1 MYSEPG
7 FATSFDKKFS
17 KNFSGLR
24 LRTPAKRTQPV
35 SRPWRL
41 HITRPRCCFQHR
53 GLAKNFSF
61 RVSWS
66 LRSGWVRY
74 TVPFPDRRC
83 SSRPPPARPASSR
96 CPGGRCGRSRSRDAL
111 LHAPRPPAC
120 PLQWQ
125 TSHSVYLHNMRDKA
139 HRINDPPFNGVHTC
153 EPAVLRVIHPRL
165 GVVHSQ
171 HVVILVPCVGDFGQI
186 REMPNK
192 FCSQPSRRA
201 IADSTALQAPFKLL

>member
-1 MYSEPG
+1 MNIVACVVCVCP
-7 FATSFDKKFS
+7 T
-17 KNFSGLR
+17 
-24 LRTPAKRTQPV
+24 
-35 SRPWRL
+35 SRP
-41 HITRPRCCFQHR
+41 TSPRC
-53 GLAKNFSF
+53 
-61 RVSWS
+61 
-66 LRSGWVRY
+66 
-74 TVPFPDRRC
+74 
-83 SSRPPPARPASSR
+83 PAGP
-96 CPGGRCGRSRSRDAL
+96 CGRSRSRRTSSRS
-111 LHAPRPPAC
+111 APTSLSP
-120 PLQWQ
+120 QWQ

-165 GVVHSQ
+165 GVVHFQ